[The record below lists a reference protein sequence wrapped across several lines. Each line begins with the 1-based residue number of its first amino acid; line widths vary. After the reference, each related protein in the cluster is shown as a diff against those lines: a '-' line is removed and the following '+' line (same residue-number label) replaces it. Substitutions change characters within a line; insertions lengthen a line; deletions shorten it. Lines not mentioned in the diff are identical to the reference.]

1 MSSLKGQVIWITGA
15 SSGIGEALVY
25 NFAHQGAK
33 LILSS
38 RRKEEME
45 RVKGNCPEYAQ
56 PNVRILPLDLSESST
71 LPLMAQAATQFFGH
85 VDILI
90 NNGGISQRSMA
101 KDTILDVDRRLME
114 VDYFGTVA
122 LTKGLIPH
130 FIQQKKGHF
139 VVISSVM
146 GMIGAPNR
154 SGYAAAK
161 HALHGFFDS
170 LRAEMWKESKDIH
183 VTIICPGWISTNL
196 AMHALTASGAELN
209 DEDKRNSAGMTPESL
224 ATKIVSAIRKKKEEV
239 YFGGAKE
246 MTSIYLKR
254 FFPGLFSKIVRKIKI
269 DRIASQEQK

>member
-1 MSSLKGQVIWITGA
+1 MGSLNGQVIWITGA

-25 NFAHQGAK
+25 NLAHQGAR
-33 LILSS
+33 LILSA

-56 PNVRILPLDLSESST
+56 PNIRILPLDLSESST
-71 LPLMAQAATQFFGH
+71 LPLMAAAATQFFGH

-101 KDTILDVDRRLME
+101 KDTVLDVDRRLME
-114 VDYFGTVA
+114 VDYFGTIA

-130 FIQQKKGHF
+130 FIQRKQGHF

-161 HALHGFFDS
+161 HAIHGFFDS
-170 LRAEMWKESKDIH
+170 VRAELWKESKDIH
-183 VTIICPGWISTNL
+183 VTIVCPGWISTNL
-196 AMHALTASGAELN
+196 ARHALTASGAELN
-209 DEDKRNSAGMTPESL
+209 DEDKRNSQGKTPEAL
-224 ATKIVSAIRKKKEEV
+224 AVKIVSAIKKKKEEV
-239 YFGGAKE
+239 YFGGFQE
-246 MTSIYLKR
+246 ITSIYLKR
-254 FFPGLFSKIVRKIKI
+254 FVPGIFSKIVRKVKI
-269 DRIASQEQK
+269 DRIASQK